1 MDSLNEYRSA
11 IKTIL
16 TDYHELNRKSDSS
29 TESALAFDEVNDQY
43 LLILM
48 GWNRD
53 ERIKNTMIHV
63 RLKDG
68 KIWIEEDWTE
78 DGVPTELLG
87 MGIAREAIVLA
98 FHPPQVRPHT
108 EFAAA

>member
-1 MDSLNEYRSA
+1 MDNLIDYRST
-11 IKTIL
+11 IQKIL
-16 TDYHELNRKSDSS
+16 TDYHVLNQKSNSS
-29 TESALAFDEVNDQY
+29 TESSLVFDEIHDQY

-48 GWNRD
+48 GWDRD

-78 DGVPTELLG
+78 EGIATELLQK
-87 MGIAREAIVLA
+87 GISKDAIVLA
-98 FHPPQVRPHT
+98 FHPPKVRPYT
-108 EFAAA
+108 EFATA